1 MAQKSSKSEGLEVQ
15 RAQINTEAKS
25 QALWPRLVG
34 HLQSLLAMLV
44 ALTAL
49 GMLSLFF
56 FVVSVTS
63 VFSGWNRD

>member
-1 MAQKSSKSEGLEVQ
+1 MAQNSSKSEGAEVE
-15 RAQINTEAKS
+15 RAQIETEAKS
-25 QALWPRLVG
+25 QTLWSRLVG
-34 HLQSLLAMLV
+34 YLQSLLATLV

-49 GMLSLFF
+49 GLLSLFF

>member
-1 MAQKSSKSEGLEVQ
+1 MLQKSSKPEGVEVEG
-15 RAQINTEAKS
+15 AQIEKEAKGQTLGS
-25 QALWPRLVG
+25 RMVG
-34 HLQSLLAMLV
+34 CFQSLLATLV

-49 GMLSLFF
+49 RLLSLFF

>member
-1 MAQKSSKSEGLEVQ
+1 MAQKSSKSEGLEVE
-15 RAQINTEAKS
+15 RVQIETEAKNYT
-25 QALWPRLVG
+25 LWSRLVG
-34 HLQSLLAMLV
+34 HLQSLLATLV

-49 GMLSLFF
+49 SLLSLFF

>member
-1 MAQKSSKSEGLEVQ
+1 MAQKSSKSEGLEVE
-15 RAQINTEAKS
+15 RVQIETEAKNYT
-25 QALWPRLVG
+25 LWSRLVG
-34 HLQSLLAMLV
+34 HLQSLLATLV

-49 GMLSLFF
+49 RLLSLFF